1 MLLANKIVNLEG
13 ALQIYFKTKTTIFSK
28 LSKVFNFLKNE
39 TKQYPSRRNEI
50 HNVTNLKYIVM
61 QTELKNDFTIIFDRK
76 DKNKKR
82 GKQKSLLL
90 ILVKLHG

>member
-1 MLLANKIVNLEG
+1 MHCKFILRLKP
-13 ALQIYFKTKTTIFSK
+13 QFSQNFQK
-28 LSKVFNFLKNE
+28 FFNFLKNE

-50 HNVTNLKYIVM
+50 HNVINLKYIVM

>member
-1 MLLANKIVNLEG
+1 
-13 ALQIYFKTKTTIFSK
+13 
-28 LSKVFNFLKNE
+28 
-39 TKQYPSRRNEI
+39 
-50 HNVTNLKYIVM
+50 M
-61 QTELKNDFTIIFDRK
+61 QTVLKNDFTIIFDWK